1 MVSKLRRLAA
11 DHAALHEDLPPN
23 YLFPADDTSSD
34 DITQLLV
41 LLAGPQG
48 TPYSQG
54 LWRLHLKLPE
64 DYPKSPPKAT
74 FKTRIWHPNVEESS
88 GAVCVDTLKRD
99 WKSSLTLR
107 DVLVTISCLLIYPN
121 PDSALNSTAGALL
134 QENYDAFARQ
144 AKLMTSIH
152 ASVPVDMRNQATEAK
167 MRGEDIGTT
176 IPEDQPEDQE
186 KEKEKEKESSR
197 TLRSRQGQRVQAVT
211 MKKKPSQSSTT
222 PQPQSHLHPSENTQ
236 PRPSHDPVS
245 DDETENENPATAS
258 KENDPSLSPS
268 PVKFAAPSTLTL
280 SPRKNAH
287 GKRPLS
293 VLTTSASAMDI
304 DPFYPSA
311 SGDGNGLMDDVMEME
326 IEDDDMMTASE
337 RNIAANIQP
346 LPHPHSHPRARS
358 TRSTPA
364 RDITMPDRH
373 WDRERGRDGSPQR
386 KSPKLSL
393 LNRGST
399 PRHQTQP
406 QAQYQLREESS
417 STEVA
422 IYEDAPSRPGS
433 GSGSSEDSLEDYHEA
448 PVLQQR
454 KPRALASIPLSKAQ
468 PASLPLPLPKS
479 KSQPGS
485 GSGNG
490 MGNRKV
496 SSGSGLKKGKARV
509 GIRRL

>member
-1 MVSKLRRLAA
+1 MPSKLRRLAA
-11 DHAALHEDLPPN
+11 DHATLHEDLPPN
-23 YLFPADDTSSD
+23 YLFPSEDANPASD
-34 DITQLLV
+34 DITQLLI

-99 WKSSLTLR
+99 WKSCLTLR
-107 DVLVTISCLLIYPN
+107 DVLVTVSCLLIYPN
-121 PDSALNSTAGALL
+121 PDSALNSTAGALM

-152 ASVPVDMRNQATEAK
+152 APIPTDMRQQVMEAK
-167 MRGEDIGTT
+167 MRGEELGTT
-176 IPEDQPEDQE
+176 IPEEQHQQQE
-186 KEKEKEKESSR
+186 EKKKEKETSR
-197 TLRSRQGQRVQAVT
+197 SPHSQKGIRIQSVT
-211 MKKKPSQSSTT
+211 MKKKPAHTRTGAT
-222 PQPQSHLHPSENTQ
+222 PQPQSHLHPSENT
-236 PRPSHDPVS
+236 RPHHVHDPPDIS

-268 PVKFAAPSTLTL
+268 PVKLAAPPLLTL

-293 VLTTSASAMDI
+293 VLTTSASASAMDV
-304 DPFYPSA
+304 DPFFEPE
-311 SGDGNGLMDDVMEME
+311 DLMDA
-326 IEDDDMMTASE
+326 DDDMNMTASE
-337 RNIAANIQP
+337 RNIAANANSQF
-346 LPHPHSHPRARS
+346 HSYH
-358 TRSTPA
+358 STPA
-364 RDITMPDRH
+364 RDIGMQDR
-373 WDRERGRDGSPQR
+373 DRDRDGSPQR

-393 LNRGST
+393 LNRGYT
-399 PRHQTQP
+399 PR
-406 QAQYQLREESS
+406 YQGREESIGV
-417 STEVA
+417 EMK
-422 IYEDAPSRPGS
+422 IYEDAPSRPTRGS
-433 GSGSSEDSLEDYHEA
+433 GEDSLSGLQEYHEDA
-448 PVLQQR
+448 ALQGQR
-454 KPRALASIPLSKAQ
+454 QKQKYPLASLPLSKAQ
-468 PASLPLPLPKS
+468 PASLPKP
-479 KSQPGS
+479 

-490 MGNRKV
+490 MGKGNRKV

>member
-23 YLFPADDTSSD
+23 YLFPADDVTSD

-134 QENYDAFARQ
+134 QENYAAFARQ

-152 ASVPVDMRNQATEAK
+152 APVPADMRNKAMEAR

-176 IPEDQPEDQE
+176 IPEDQSEEQE
-186 KEKEKEKESSR
+186 KEKEKESPR
-197 TLRSRQGQRVQAVT
+197 TLRSRKCQRIQSVT
-211 MKKKPSQSSTT
+211 MKKKPTRSSTT
-222 PQPQSHLHPSENTQ
+222 PQPQPQSHLHPTENTQ
-236 PRPSHDPVS
+236 TRLSHDPLS

-268 PVKFAAPSTLTL
+268 PVKFAAPSTLAREMGKWMTL
-280 SPRKNAH
+280 WKWIL
-287 GKRPLS
+287 K
-293 VLTTSASAMDI
+293 T
-304 DPFYPSA
+304 
-311 SGDGNGLMDDVMEME
+311 
-326 IEDDDMMTASE
+326 MT
-337 RNIAANIQP
+337 
-346 LPHPHSHPRARS
+346 
-358 TRSTPA
+358 
-364 RDITMPDRH
+364 
-373 WDRERGRDGSPQR
+373 
-386 KSPKLSL
+386 
-393 LNRGST
+393 
-399 PRHQTQP
+399 
-406 QAQYQLREESS
+406 
-417 STEVA
+417 
-422 IYEDAPSRPGS
+422 
-433 GSGSSEDSLEDYHEA
+433 
-448 PVLQQR
+448 
-454 KPRALASIPLSKAQ
+454 
-468 PASLPLPLPKS
+468 
-479 KSQPGS
+479 
-485 GSGNG
+485 
-490 MGNRKV
+490 
-496 SSGSGLKKGKARV
+496 
-509 GIRRL
+509 